1 MEVTKHTYYNIH
13 TSIKRVKDILDLPQ
27 SVFIESNSIPSRD
40 SLTYSNGYYVN
51 VSAIFI
57 DIVGSSDL
65 TSEHKRPVLAKIY
78 KSFISECVAY
88 LEGIDECKEI
98 NINGDCVWG
107 VLDTRNMDSLITHA
121 AFINGIILNI
131 NKELQKRGYSTLKI
145 GIGIDYGRALM
156 VKAGYPGSG
165 INDVIW
171 MGDVIN
177 SACHLCN
184 KANRDGNKNLIISQ
198 EVFDGLSNENKQLFR
213 CIFALANDLIYQG
226 DIIIPILEKLANER

>member
-1 MEVTKHTYYNIH
+1 MKVINHINYNIH
-13 TSIKRVKDILDLPQ
+13 DSIKRVKDILDLPP
-27 SVFIESNSIPSRD
+27 SNFIEASSIPSRD

-51 VSAIFI
+51 VAAIFI

-65 TSEHKRPVLAKIY
+65 TNEHKRPILAKIY

-88 LEGIDECKEI
+88 LEGIRTCTEI
-98 NINGDCVWG
+98 SINGDCVWG
-107 VLDTRNMDSLITHA
+107 VLDTRNMDELITHA
-121 AFINGIILNI
+121 AFIDGIILNI
-131 NKELQKRGYSTLKI
+131 NKELRKRGYSTLNI

-156 VKAGYPGSG
+156 VKAGYSGSG

-184 KANRDGNKNLIISQ
+184 KANRNGHKQLVISKD
-198 EVFDGLSNENKQLFR
+198 VFSGLSECDKKLFSCILTESNK
-213 CIFALANDLIYQG
+213 LAYQG
-226 DIIIPILEKLANER
+226 NITIPYLEKLANED